1 MKKYLNVV
9 LGSIII
15 GLCFNIFFLPYNLI
29 STTVF
34 GLSEFFY
41 NVIPINPGITILAV
55 NLILLFF
62 GIIVL
67 GYKDCK
73 KYIITSFIIPITI
86 YLSFYFTSKID
97 LSTIDK
103 MVLVISGAYLT
114 GFGYS
119 LTQIQLS
126 CWRIC
131 YLRRN
136 S

>member
-55 NLILLFF
+55 NIILFSL
-62 GIIVL
+62 
-67 GYKDCK
+67 CN
-73 KYIITSFIIPITI
+73 ITSNITRTIII
-86 YLSFYFTSKID
+86 
-97 LSTIDK
+97 
-103 MVLVISGAYLT
+103 
-114 GFGYS
+114 
-119 LTQIQLS
+119 
-126 CWRIC
+126 
-131 YLRRN
+131 N
-136 S
+136 

>member
-55 NLILLFF
+55 NIILLFF
-62 GIIVL
+62 GILVL

-97 LSTIDK
+97 L
-103 MVLVISGAYLT
+103 
-114 GFGYS
+114 
-119 LTQIQLS
+119 
-126 CWRIC
+126 
-131 YLRRN
+131 
-136 S
+136 

>member
-55 NLILLFF
+55 NIILLFF
-62 GIIVL
+62 GILVL

-73 KYIITSFIIPITI
+73 KYIIKPDKSF
-86 YLSFYFTSKID
+86 LRID
-97 LSTIDK
+97 LSGFYVPQSIR
-103 MVLVISGAYLT
+103 SG
-114 GFGYS
+114 
-119 LTQIQLS
+119 
-126 CWRIC
+126 R
-131 YLRRN
+131 
-136 S
+136 